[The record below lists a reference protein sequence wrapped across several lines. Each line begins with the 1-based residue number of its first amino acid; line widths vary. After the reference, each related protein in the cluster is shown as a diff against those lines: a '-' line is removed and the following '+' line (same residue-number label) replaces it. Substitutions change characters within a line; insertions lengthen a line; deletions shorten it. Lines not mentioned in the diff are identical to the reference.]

1 MFVKEE
7 LNNQVGGVALVCDS
21 TVFLQHIKKK
31 GIRVVEFDGIPEE
44 KN

>member
-1 MFVKEE
+1 MFVKKE
-7 LNNQVGGVALVCDS
+7 LNNRIGGVASVCDS
-21 TVFLQHIKKK
+21 TVLLQQIKKK

>member
-1 MFVKEE
+1 MFVKKE
-7 LNNQVGGVALVCDS
+7 LNNRIGGVASVCDS

-31 GIRVVEFDGIPEE
+31 GVPVVEFDGIPKE